1 MSEEKSI
8 SFSEYIMKV
17 VTRKPLIA
25 VIGAGSCD
33 DKIFT
38 LAEEVGK
45 EIAIREGIVVCGG
58 LYGVMEA
65 CCKGAKEANGLTIG
79 ILPGTGIDE
88 ANKYVDI
95 PVATGQG
102 IARNSIIAHTG
113 RAAIAVDG
121 KFGTLSEI
129 GFFLQLGKPVVGL
142 DTWDVSEEITKAGN
156 PIEAVETVFDLLLNK

>member
-1 MSEEKSI
+1 
-8 SFSEYIMKV
+8 MKV

-33 DKIFT
+33 EGIYA

-79 ILPGTGIDE
+79 ILPGNGIDE
-88 ANKYVDI
+88 ANQYVDI
-95 PVATGQG
+95 PIATGQG
-102 IARNSIIAHTG
+102 IGRNSIIAHTG
-113 RAAIAVDG
+113 RAAIAVNG
-121 KFGTLSEI
+121 KYGTLSEI
-129 GFFLQLGKPVVGL
+129 GYFLQLGKPVIGL
-142 DTWDVSEEITKAGN
+142 DTWEVSDDITRAGN
-156 PIEAVETVFDLLLNK
+156 PIEAVETAFDFLSKK